1 MEIID
6 SERGAPPAV
15 MTPVAYTPAVKI
27 RIGVG
32 AGVGGLDDHGAFGAF
47 CRDIEAQGF
56 DSIWLSEVLSRPV
69 IDPLVGLAHAA
80 GVTRKLKLGTTMV
93 LPGRNPVRLA
103 KELATLDRLSE
114 GRLLVTFVP
123 GIKQPEELAA
133 LGVDAAERGPMMDE
147 MMPLLRR
154 LWSEPSVTHQGP
166 FHSFEAVTVDPK
178 PLQEPLEMWV
188 GGTAQR
194 ALRRT
199 GELSDGWLPAFC
211 TPQEAAEGRA
221 VVEASAEAAGRQIS
235 PEHFGVSLGY
245 ASGELS
251 PTVRKLVAARRP
263 GIDPATLIPVGLDA
277 LRVTVESFLEVG
289 FSKFVVRPNEPPASW
304 GAELERLAATLLPLQ
319 T

>member
-1 MEIID
+1 
-6 SERGAPPAV
+6 
-15 MTPVAYTPAVKI
+15 VKI

-32 AGVGGLDDHGAFGAF
+32 VSAGGIEDGGSFGRL
-47 CRDIEAQGF
+47 CGDLEGSGF

-80 GVTRKLKLGTTMV
+80 AVTTTLKLGTTMV

-123 GIKQPEELAA
+123 GLRQPEELAA
-133 LGVDAAERGPMMDE
+133 LGVTAKARGPMMDE

-154 LWSEPSVTHQGP
+154 LWSEPSVEHHGTY
-166 FHSFEAVTVDPK
+166 HSFEAVAVDPK
-178 PLQEPLEMWV
+178 PLQDPLEMWV
-188 GGTAQR
+188 GGTAPS

-211 TPQEAAEGRA
+211 TPEEAARGRE
-221 VVEASAEAAGRQIS
+221 VVVAHAAAAGRLIS

-245 ASGELS
+245 AAGELS
-251 PTVRKLVAARRP
+251 PTTRQLVAARRP
-263 GIDPATLIPVGLDA
+263 GVDPATLIPVGLDG
-277 LRVTVESFLEVG
+277 LRATVDAFLEVG
-289 FSKFVVRPNEPPASW
+289 FSKFVVRPNDAPGAWS
-304 GAELERLAATLLPLQ
+304 AELERLAESLLPLQ